1 MTFNQATDDGIRLGI
16 LLSLLYI
23 FFNVAKGLQLPKY
36 MMEVS
41 LIIFVCIVLSN
52 SYYYVS
58 DQKSSTQS
66 Q

>member
-23 FFNVAKGLQLPKY
+23 FFNIAKGLQIPKY
-36 MMEVS
+36 MTEVAI
-41 LIIFVCIVLSN
+41 IIFVCIVLSN

-58 DQKSSTQS
+58 DQKSSPGS